1 MSSHPSPSML
11 ALLMKAYNWFDIAL
25 QQSVEH
31 FGIPRLSRQQ
41 SMLMTNLIYSDGR
54 PMELA
59 RALGVSR
66 QAIHYT
72 IRELVELD
80 LIEVVPDPSDG
91 RGRIVRMSANGLRLS
106 ARVRAIVA
114 ALEEE
119 LASRIGKRAERTLH
133 AALAR
138 EWGEPPMVREWPDQE
153 AVGQTAKRDR
163 RSCSAPEPNR
173 RRSASR

>member
-1 MSSHPSPSML
+1 MPDQPSPSML

-41 SMLMTNLIYSDGR
+41 AMLMTNLIYSDGR
-54 PMELA
+54 PVELA

-80 LIEVVPDPSDG
+80 IIEVVDDPEDA
-91 RGRIVRMSANGLRLS
+91 RGRIVCMSRNGRRLA

-114 ALEEE
+114 ALEAE
-119 LASRIGKRAERTLH
+119 LAKRIGISAERALH
-133 AALAR
+133 KALVQD
-138 EWGEPPMVREWPDQE
+138 WGLPPMIRELEDR
-153 AVGQTAKRDR
+153 QTG
-163 RSCSAPEPNR
+163 
-173 RRSASR
+173 

>member
-1 MSSHPSPSML
+1 ML

-25 QQSVEH
+25 QQSAEH
-31 FGIPRLSRQQ
+31 FDVPRLSRQQ
-41 SMLMTNLIYSDGR
+41 AMLMTNLIYSDGR
-54 PMELA
+54 PVELA

-80 LIEVVPDPSDG
+80 ILELTPDPDDA
-91 RGRIVRMSANGLRLS
+91 RGRIVRMSDRGRALS
-106 ARVRAIVA
+106 LRVRAIVA

-119 LASRIGKRAERTLH
+119 LARRIGTRAETALH

-138 EWGEPPMVREWPDQE
+138 DWGEPPRVTDLG
-153 AVGQTAKRDR
+153 AHTG
-163 RSCSAPEPNR
+163 
-173 RRSASR
+173 